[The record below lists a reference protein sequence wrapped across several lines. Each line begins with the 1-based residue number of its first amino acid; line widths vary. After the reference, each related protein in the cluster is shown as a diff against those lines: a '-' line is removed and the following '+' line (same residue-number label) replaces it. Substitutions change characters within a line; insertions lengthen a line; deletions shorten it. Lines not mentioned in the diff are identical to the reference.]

1 MHFGAI
7 SEKGGFRLEL
17 NKKNFKCILLL
28 VLCAILLYWGLNN
41 LSALSAVVD
50 SFFSLLAPLLLGI
63 CVAYVVNLLL
73 KVVERLWD
81 KALAKAPDIWRGR
94 LKRPICLTLTML
106 LFLGI
111 IFAIIFILIPRLEEA
126 GATLVANVPVY
137 VEQLQ
142 SWWNGVIAFAAE
154 RGVTLPELSMNADN
168 ATKVVTDFL
177 TNNGG
182 NVVNTTLDI
191 TTSILGALVNFLL
204 ALVFSVYLLAQK
216 EKLLA
221 QSKRLLLAAIPQKA
235 GKRTMHILKITN
247 NAFSSFVTGQVTEAF
262 ILGTL
267 CCMGMLILRLPYALP
282 VSVII
287 CFTSLIPIF
296 GAWIGAATGAF
307 LIVFVSPIKALTFLI
322 FLLILQQVEGN
333 LIYPR
338 VVGKSVGLPGLWV
351 LAAVTIGGG
360 AFGIVGML
368 LGVPICSVVYVLVQD
383 FVRSRPAEDDEKP
396 VPPETE

>member
-1 MHFGAI
+1 M
-7 SEKGGFRLEL
+7 EL
-17 NKKNFKCILLL
+17 NKRNFKCILLL

-81 KALAKAPDIWRGR
+81 KALAKAPEIWRGK

-126 GATLVANVPVY
+126 GATLVANVPGY
-137 VEQLQ
+137 VDQLQ

-168 ATKVVTDFL
+168 ATKVLKDFL
-177 TNNGG
+177 TNNGD
-182 NVVNTTLDI
+182 NVVNTTLGI

-221 QSKRLLLAAIPQKA
+221 QSKRLLLAAIRPESA
-235 GKRTMHILKITN
+235 PCIFCRSPTTPSP
-247 NAFSSFVTGQVTEAF
+247 ASSRG
-262 ILGTL
+262 
-267 CCMGMLILRLPYALP
+267 R
-282 VSVII
+282 
-287 CFTSLIPIF
+287 
-296 GAWIGAATGAF
+296 
-307 LIVFVSPIKALTFLI
+307 
-322 FLLILQQVEGN
+322 
-333 LIYPR
+333 
-338 VVGKSVGLPGLWV
+338 
-351 LAAVTIGGG
+351 
-360 AFGIVGML
+360 
-368 LGVPICSVVYVLVQD
+368 
-383 FVRSRPAEDDEKP
+383 
-396 VPPETE
+396 

>member
-1 MHFGAI
+1 M
-7 SEKGGFRLEL
+7 EL
-17 NKKNFKCILLL
+17 NKRNFKCILLL

-81 KALAKAPDIWRGR
+81 KALAKAPEIWRGK

-137 VEQLQ
+137 VDQLQ

-168 ATKVVTDFL
+168 ATKVLKDFL

-235 GKRTMHILKITN
+235 GKRTMHILQITN

-267 CCMGMLILRLPYALP
+267 CCTGMLILRLPYALP

-360 AFGIVGML
+360 AFGIAGML
-368 LGVPICSVVYVLVQD
+368 LGVPRCSVVYVLVQD

>member
-1 MHFGAI
+1 M
-7 SEKGGFRLEL
+7 EL
-17 NKKNFKCILLL
+17 NKRNFKCILLL

-81 KALAKAPDIWRGR
+81 KALAKAPEIWRGK

-137 VEQLQ
+137 VDQLQ

-168 ATKVVTDFL
+168 ATKVLKDFL
-177 TNNGG
+177 TNNGD

-307 LIVFVSPIKALTFLI
+307 LIVFQSPIKALTFLI

-333 LIYPR
+333 LIYPK

-360 AFGIVGML
+360 AFGVLGML
-368 LGVPICSVVYVLVQD
+368 LGVPVCSVVYVLVQD
-383 FVRSRPAEDDEKP
+383 YIRSGKPARTDG
-396 VPPETE
+396 VPPTQS